1 MIKKEN
7 LTKCKGVE
15 NSYETEISINNL
27 HIRIG
32 IDPDD
37 INIEETISL
46 ANKILKDF
54 SKYKTKAEKIIVKY
68 FLDNYNENWI
78 DDGNPILSK
87 EEFIKN
93 LSLNGINFLSDE
105 SVDFFYHENGM
116 FGNHSLIAQ
125 SFDGEN
131 FDDAMMY
138 G

>member
-7 LTKCKGVE
+7 LIKCKGVE
-15 NSYETEISINNL
+15 NSYETEIFIDNL

-46 ANKILKDF
+46 ANKILKNF
-54 SKYKTKAEKIIVKY
+54 SKYKTKAEKIIVKE

-93 LSLNGINFLSDE
+93 LTLNGINFLSDE
-105 SVDFFYHENGM
+105 SVDFFYYENGM